1 MEKPNF
7 YARLP
12 LDRQSERRRDEGFV
26 SGRLAHPAA
35 RLVPVWRTRSLVRS
49 GDSPAAH
56 FLEIGQV
63 AHLEGPRIYLGD
75 LDGTPYFALDVSG
88 IEEAEL
94 PHQFDDPAASFV
106 DLRTI
111 GAFLSRDE
119 GGLLAYARGLAWWHA
134 RHRFCGV
141 CGSPTAPE
149 AAGHVLKCTSAAC
162 GAEHFPRSDPATIM
176 LIVSG
181 DKCLLGR
188 SGRFAMAMY
197 STLAGFVEPGESL
210 EDCVRREVFEEAG
223 VRVGRVTYHSS
234 QPWPFPASIM
244 LGFYGEALTTEL
256 TIDPEELVDAMW
268 VTRDFLRG
276 PHDPEKFRL
285 PRADSIARRLIE
297 DWMDGKA
304 GP

>member
-12 LDRQSERRRDEGFV
+12 VDRRSERRRDADFV
-26 SGRLAHPAA
+26 SERLAHPAA
-35 RLVPVWRTRSLVRS
+35 RLVVVWRTRNLVRA
-49 GDSPAAH
+49 GDTPGAR
-56 FLEIGQV
+56 FLETGRL
-63 AHLEGPRIYLGD
+63 AHLDGPRIYLGD
-75 LDGTPYFALDVSG
+75 LDGTPYFALDVSAL
-88 IEEAEL
+88 EEADL
-94 PHQFDDPAASFV
+94 PRHVDDTATSFV
-106 DLRTI
+106 DLRSI
-111 GAFLSRDE
+111 GAFLPRDE
-119 GGLLAYARGLAWWHA
+119 GGLLAYARGLAWWHQ
-134 RHRFCGV
+134 RHRHCGV
-141 CGSPTAPE
+141 CGAPTAPE
-149 AAGHVLKCTSAAC
+149 AAGHVLKCTSTVC

-181 DKCLLGR
+181 DRCLLGR
-188 SGRFAMAMY
+188 SGRFQAAMY

-210 EDCVRREVFEEAG
+210 EDCVRREIFEEAG

-268 VTRDFLRG
+268 VTREFLRG

-304 GP
+304 GL

>member
-1 MEKPNF
+1 MENPNF

-26 SGRLAHPAA
+26 SERLAHPAA
-35 RLVPVWRTRSLVRS
+35 RLIPVWRTRNFVRG
-49 GDSPAAH
+49 GDSPAAR
-56 FLEIGQV
+56 FLEIRQV

-75 LDGTPYFALDVSG
+75 LGGTPYFALDVST

-94 PHQFDDPAASFV
+94 PRQFDAPAGDFV

-141 CGSPTAPE
+141 CGSPTAPT
-149 AAGHVLKCTSAAC
+149 AAGHVLKCTSASC
-162 GAEHFPRSDPATIM
+162 GTEHFPRSDPATIM

-223 VRVGRVTYHSS
+223 VRVGKVTYHSS

-244 LGFYGEALTTEL
+244 LGFYGEALTTDL

-268 VTRDFLRG
+268 VTRDFLHG

-297 DWMDGKA
+297 DWMHGRA

>member
-1 MEKPNF
+1 MENPNF

-12 LDRQSERRRDEGFV
+12 INRQSERRRDDGFLAE
-26 SGRLAHPAA
+26 RLAHPHA
-35 RLVPVWRTRSLVRS
+35 RLVPVWRTRSLVRA
-49 GDSPAAH
+49 GDVPTAH
-56 FLEIGQV
+56 FLELARL

-75 LDGTPYFALDVSG
+75 WAGVPYFAVDLSALDEPELLRHVG
-88 IEEAEL
+88 DEA
-94 PHQFDDPAASFV
+94 QFV
-106 DLRTI
+106 DLRGV
-111 GAFLSRDE
+111 GAAMERAE

-141 CGSPTAPE
+141 CGHPTGSV
-149 AAGHVLKCTSAAC
+149 AAGHVLKCTNAAC

-181 DKCLLGR
+181 DRCLLGR
-188 SGRFAMAMY
+188 SARFPFAMY

-210 EDCVRREVFEEAG
+210 EDCVRRETFEESG
-223 VRVGRVTYHSS
+223 VRVGRVAYHSS

-244 LGFYGEALTTEL
+244 LGFYGEALTTDL
-256 TIDPEELVDAMW
+256 VIDRDELVDAMW
-268 VTRDFLRG
+268 VTRDFLRQQ
-276 PHDPEKFRL
+276 HDPEQFRL

-297 DWMDGKA
+297 DWIAGKV

>member
-12 LDRQSERRRDEGFV
+12 VDRQSERRRDASFV
-26 SGRLAHPAA
+26 SERLAAPTA
-35 RLVPVWRTRSLVRS
+35 RLVVVWRTRNLVLP
-49 GDSPAAH
+49 GESPAAR
-56 FLEIGQV
+56 FIEPDRL
-63 AHLEGPRIYLGD
+63 AHLDGPRIYLGD
-75 LDGTPYFALDVSG
+75 LEGTPYFALDVSALD
-88 IEEAEL
+88 ETDL
-94 PHQFDDPAASFV
+94 PRHVDAAASFV
-106 DLRTI
+106 DLRSI
-111 GAFLSRDE
+111 GPALPRE
-119 GGLLAYARGLAWWHA
+119 QGGLLAYARGLAWWHA
-134 RHRFCGV
+134 RHRHCGV
-141 CGSPTAPE
+141 CGAPTAPE
-149 AAGHVLKCTSAAC
+149 AAGHVLKCTNAAC

-181 DKCLLGR
+181 DRCLLGR
-188 SGRFAMAMY
+188 SARFPTAMY

-210 EDCVRREVFEEAG
+210 EDCVRRETFEESG
-223 VRVGRVTYHSS
+223 VRVGAVRYHSS

-256 TIDPEELVDAMW
+256 AIDREELVDAMW

-297 DWMDGKA
+297 DWIDGSA
-304 GP
+304 GA